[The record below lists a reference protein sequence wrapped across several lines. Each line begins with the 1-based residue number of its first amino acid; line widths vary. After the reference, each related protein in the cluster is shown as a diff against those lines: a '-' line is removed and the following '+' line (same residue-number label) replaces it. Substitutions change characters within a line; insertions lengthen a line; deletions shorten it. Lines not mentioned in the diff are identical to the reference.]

1 MITKDN
7 LLQVVESNHRLLP
20 SVLSKVEETKETNL
34 LFRYK
39 PVEMIKHY
47 LMQEAN
53 VILFPSPFPNYGGM
67 VTYRNHRFYIH
78 INTAQ
83 PRVYENFV
91 WVHEYYHFK
100 YEQAKI
106 KNAAIQT
113 FFEDSVLN
121 EHERQANLFA
131 AELLVDGRLL
141 RDLFQQMTH
150 TLRHRPLVDWVLHLI
165 PIFEVPFKVIVIKLL
180 QDGLIKEKEALDL
193 IDYDYQKQVPDDF
206 DHSILQPTLVIKL
219 DNLDEMLKD
228 PAITS
233 GLRESDLASIQNRAS
248 TLQQQI
254 REERDR
260 YD

>member
-1 MITKDN
+1 MITKEN
-7 LLQVVESNHRLLP
+7 LLQVVESNRRLLP
-20 SVLSKVEETKETNL
+20 SVLSKVEETREISL

-39 PVEMIKHY
+39 PVEVIKHY
-47 LMQEAN
+47 LMQTAN
-53 VILFPSPFPNYGGM
+53 VILFPSSFPNYGGM

-100 YEQAKI
+100 YEQSKI

-141 RDLFQQMTH
+141 SDLFQQVTR
-150 TLRHRPLVDWVLHLI
+150 TLRDRPLVDRVLHLM
-165 PIFEVPFKVIVIKLL
+165 PVFEVPYKVIVIKLL
-180 QDGLIKEKEALDL
+180 QDGLLSEDDALNL
-193 IDYDYQKQVPDDF
+193 IDHEYREQLPDDF

-219 DNLDEMLKD
+219 DDLNEMLRD
-228 PAITS
+228 PSVIS
-233 GLRESDLASIQNRAS
+233 GLRESDLASIRNRAS
-248 TLQQQI
+248 TLQDRI
-254 REERDR
+254 REERAQ